1 MGGYNQGVSM
11 GKNNLNSKKMAIS
24 GILLSLC
31 VATLFFQTVF
41 PIANYT
47 IYIISSLFIG
57 IVIIEIGVYY
67 AILFYFASCML
78 AFLIVPNKVFL
89 IPYIIFFGIY
99 GLAKFN
105 IEKIKKIYLEIIL
118 KLLLFNGISG
128 LSILLIKDFLFQS
141 IKIPDFPIIIVI
153 ICLEIGFLTYDYFYT
168 LFIDFYNKRIKRLI
182 NA

>member
-1 MGGYNQGVSM
+1 M
-11 GKNNLNSKKMAIS
+11 GKNKMNSKKMAIS
-24 GILLSLC
+24 GLLLSLC
-31 VATLFFQTVF
+31 VATLFFQTVL

-57 IVIIEIGVYY
+57 IVIIEIGVSY
-67 AILFYFASCML
+67 ATLFYLASCIL
-78 AFLIVPNKVFL
+78 SLLIVPNKVFL
-89 IPYIIFFGIY
+89 IPYIIFFGFY
-99 GLAKFN
+99 GLAKFS
-105 IEKIKKIYLEIIL
+105 IEKIRKIYLEIIL

-141 IKIPDFPIIIVI
+141 IKIPDFPLIIVI
-153 ICLEIGFLTYDYFYT
+153 IGLEIGFLAYDYFYT